1 MGFGS
6 RPVSMVDHFE
16 PLCVILAVVTCPSA
30 IAAVRTWS
38 ARIASEVTEP
48 VASFAAISHI
58 LLNTSV
64 MYNSPTTLHSK
75 GFLDIIT
82 IEFRIFSHN
91 SRQWGGGIQRDGAD
105 HGVVSKCCAVNAA
118 WSELRIRDA
127 VVREFSSRN
136 SSVCYHT
143 GSSSR
148 WDLVQDRLAW

>member
-75 GFLDIIT
+75 GFLRYYNYRISYFFSQLPPMGGVFKGMGLIT
-82 IEFRIFSHN
+82 ESSPSAVLSTLPGPSFALVTLSSAIKHR
-91 SRQWGGGIQRDGAD
+91 GGVR
-105 HGVVSKCCAVNAA
+105 S
-118 WSELRIRDA
+118 DA
-127 VVREFSSRN
+127 T
-136 SSVCYHT
+136 C
-143 GSSSR
+143 
-148 WDLVQDRLAW
+148 Q